1 MDNKELTHD
10 EMRFLR
16 RETIQYHLWIL
27 TGEYGW
33 NWSENLHNL
42 KLVVRLYELQFYGQE
57 LKLS

>member
-1 MDNKELTHD
+1 MTRE

-16 RETIQYHLWIL
+16 RDAIQKHWWIL

-33 NWSENLHNL
+33 NWLENHENL